1 MTNRSES
8 FGRLLKAGIGSIASC
23 EGKTA
28 PVIEEE
34 LGRAIGVA
42 AHTIQRYKAGHLPPE
57 ARTVEILAEACVRRG
72 LMSREWLQK
81 LLVASYY
88 PAIDSLLDKLRP
100 LGSLRPRL
108 PRVYENLP
116 APTYGQFVMRQQAF
130 AEVVEGLQQRTAVV
144 VIIGMGGNGKT
155 SLAREIA
162 TYTLR
167 GAEPTLRFD
176 AVIWV
181 SDKDRPGTTNL
192 SVVLDEMARTLDYPG
207 FTQFAF
213 DEKRREVEQ
222 LLRRQRVLVIID
234 NFETITDHALLDWLL
249 KVPEPS
255 KVLITAREYRREF
268 RRGGW
273 LVELWGMTE
282 SEAFAFI
289 QERLKVL
296 RFTALIGDP
305 RVFDPLVAVTGGNPK
320 AIEMALGLVKH
331 QRQPLQQVLD
341 DLGAARG
348 ELFADLFTHAWSLL
362 DTTAQR
368 ILLAMPLFASSS
380 GEAAMSALTQVRGF
394 AFSAAVERLTDLA
407 LLDVRHPMDL
417 QSEAR
422 YVLHPL
428 VRAFVTTKLHAT
440 PHLESELREKW
451 VEWYA
456 HLVEQVGY
464 CWNDQGRLKL
474 LDPEHET
481 IQTVIEW
488 SIAQKRWS
496 EALKIV
502 KGIGYYYY
510 IRGMWEQNPPMYLG
524 GFETTYTQADAV
536 EETEALAYH
545 IQMLCKQGKPDLAER
560 YVPRLQELVRTVEL
574 PEVAFFE
581 LQHAIAL
588 FAIAQQDLDQAE
600 AVWQQTLELAQ
611 KLDVRAYI
619 ANRRWLATCL
629 YRKGLDQ
636 EAEQLLSE
644 ALRDAVEHHY
654 VHGIVSIQTKLA
666 HIYLD
671 RNDTDRASA
680 VLHDG
685 HHFALHAQEHRHVA
699 AFQQCTARLHAM
711 RGDLTAAREALG
723 EAVDLFERLGMRR
736 DLEAARAELTRL
748 ESGSASSPLG

>member
-28 PVIEEE
+28 PVVEEE

-42 AHTIQRYKAGHLPPE
+42 AHTIQRYKAGHIPPDVR
-57 ARTVEILAEACVRRG
+57 AVEILAEACVRRG
-72 LMSREWLQK
+72 LMGREWLQK
-81 LLVASYY
+81 LLTASHY
-88 PAIDSLLDKLRP
+88 PALDTLLDKLRP
-100 LGSLRPRL
+100 LGSPRPRL
-108 PRVYENLP
+108 PRIYENLP
-116 APTYGQFVMRQQAF
+116 APTYSQFVMRQQAF
-130 AEVVEGLQQRTAVV
+130 AEVVDGLQQRTAVV
-144 VIIGMGGNGKT
+144 IIVGMGGNGKT

-167 GAEPTLRFD
+167 GADHTLRFD

-234 NFETITDHALLDWLL
+234 NFETVTDHALLTWLL

-273 LVELWGMTE
+273 PVELRGMTE
-282 SEAFAFI
+282 NEAFAFI

-296 RFTALIGDP
+296 RFTALISDP
-305 RVFDPLVAVTGGNPK
+305 RIFEPLVVATGGNPK

-331 QRQPLQQVLD
+331 QRQPLQQVID
-341 DLGAARG
+341 DLCAARG
-348 ELFADLFTHAWSLL
+348 ELFDDLFTQAWMLL

-368 ILLAMPLFASSS
+368 ILLAMPLFASSAS
-380 GEAAMSALTQVRGF
+380 EAAMSAITHVRGF
-394 AFSAAVERLTDLA
+394 AFSAAVERLADLA

-417 QSEAR
+417 QTEVR

-428 VRAFVTTKLHAT
+428 VRAFATTKLHAL
-440 PHLESELREKW
+440 PQLESELREKW

-456 HLVEQVGY
+456 HLVGQVGY
-464 CWNDQGRLKL
+464 CWNDQSRLKL

-488 SIAQKRWS
+488 SIGQKRWS

-510 IRGMWEQNPPMYLG
+510 VRGMWEQNPPMPLG

-536 EETEALAYH
+536 EEAEALAYH
-545 IQMLCKQGKPDLAER
+545 IQMLCKQGQPDLAER
-560 YVPRLQELVRTVEL
+560 YIPRLQELVRTVEL
-574 PEVAFFE
+574 PEAAFFE
-581 LQHAIAL
+581 FQHAIAL
-588 FAIAQQDLDQAE
+588 FAIAQQDIDQAE

-611 KLDVRAYI
+611 KLDIRAYI

-644 ALRDAVEHHY
+644 ALRDALEHHY

-671 RNDTDRASA
+671 WNDTDRAAA

-685 HHFALHAQEHRHVA
+685 QYFAATAREHRHVA
-699 AFQQCTARLHAM
+699 ALQHAIARLHRM
-711 RGDLTAAREALG
+711 RGDCPAAREALS
-723 EAVDLFERLGMRR
+723 EAIDLFERLGMRR
-736 DLEAARAELTRL
+736 ELGEVRAEL
-748 ESGSASSPLG
+748 AKLGGGIATDA